1 MCDEGSVFCSSPYNL
16 IHPILSY
23 STPYSLYPYVSCT
36 IINQPHQASGGPP
49 PTFSSPMTVTG
60 PCIWAAKKKK
70 KTKTKVKSFSPC
82 ELLCLTIL
90 DRSLIVVD
98 PKADKYGTMT
108 AYRMSML
115 SMVRYIHIYNS
126 ELMVQQMWLHLYTWD
141 YWLPSYYVLHIVLT
155 AQRGGRDISTLQN
168 NTYCI
173 KYGITKTIFSGN
185 KLPLRQSSPFR

>member
-1 MCDEGSVFCSSPYNL
+1 MTAHWMNIYDLMCDEGSVFCSSPYNL

-60 PCIWAAKKKK
+60 PCIWTAKKK

-98 PKADKYGTMT
+98 PKTEQVRNYDGISYEHAVYGEVYT
-108 AYRMSML
+108 
-115 SMVRYIHIYNS
+115 YI
-126 ELMVQQMWLHLYTWD
+126 
-141 YWLPSYYVLHIVLT
+141 
-155 AQRGGRDISTLQN
+155 
-168 NTYCI
+168 
-173 KYGITKTIFSGN
+173 
-185 KLPLRQSSPFR
+185 